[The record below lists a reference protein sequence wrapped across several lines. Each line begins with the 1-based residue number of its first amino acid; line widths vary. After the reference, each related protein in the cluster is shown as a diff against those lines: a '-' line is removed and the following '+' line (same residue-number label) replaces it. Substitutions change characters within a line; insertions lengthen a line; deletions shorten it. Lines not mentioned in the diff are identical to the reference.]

1 MYTNHDKF
9 LAALAL
15 ARANNDATAMETA
28 KEALA
33 AGRANKEHW
42 AFEYELVRGGFTPPS
57 KRIREVKFL
66 NPATSDCRTWTEEDV
81 FSDLIKRGLTGRPV
95 PEYVEHPEQAAVD
108 WIFNNTTAHEN
119 VRKAIFEYARFLA
132 EVEPAPDRISGVY
145 MMFQRDMSEGFCVK
159 IGASDD
165 CAARQSQYFTHNPF
179 AIKGECMPCDNPK
192 EMEKRFHEWFHTMGY
207 ENIKTSREWFAIDKG
222 LYKALKNDGFDAIMC
237 QWEE

>member
-15 ARANNDATAMETA
+15 ARANNDATAMNMAIEA
-28 KEALA
+28 IAAGKEANESWA
-33 AGRANKEHW
+33 YSYDIGHGNCKPANRIKEHC
-42 AFEYELVRGGFTPPS
+42 
-57 KRIREVKFL
+57 FL
-66 NPATSDCRTWTEEDV
+66 NPHTDDIRNWEWTKMCFDAYLRSKVYGEDWHALY
-81 FSDLIKRGLTGRPV
+81 SILHMEDRRS
-95 PEYVEHPEQAAVD
+95 AAS
-108 WIFNNTTAHEN
+108 A
-119 VRKAIFEYARFLA
+119 YAKYLST
-132 EVEPAPDRISGVY
+132 VIPAPDRISGVY
-145 MMFQRDMSEGFCVK
+145 MMFQRDMGEGFCVK

-192 EMEKRFHEWFHTMGY
+192 EMEKRFHEWFRMMGY